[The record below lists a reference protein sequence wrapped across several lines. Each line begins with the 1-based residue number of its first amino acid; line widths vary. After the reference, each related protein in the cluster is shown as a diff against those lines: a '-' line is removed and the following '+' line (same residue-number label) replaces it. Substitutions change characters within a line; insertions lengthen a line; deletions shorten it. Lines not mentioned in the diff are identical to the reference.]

1 MGNNNPKSCANLSS
15 RPGRSP
21 PQLTLPNCNPSAY
34 LLAVLTPDEFC
45 FPITP
50 SDPFRDLTFWNLY
63 AYSSTFPNINMSAFA
78 ISKQIHVAESNLRLS
93 NSTLRCSTTEPQ
105 RLHGERGLLRRSYMT
120 RVLFTAR
127 ISNVDGV
134 MFCK

>member
-21 PQLTLPNCNPSAY
+21 PQLSLPNCNRSAY
-34 LLAVLTPDEFC
+34 LLAVQRRTNFVFQLHPQT
-45 FPITP
+45 
-50 SDPFRDLTFWNLY
+50 LN

-127 ISNVDGV
+127 ISNVDSV